1 MVRLLL
7 ERGADPN
14 AAAASWATPLVWAE
28 KKGHHAIAADLRA
41 AGAR

>member
-7 ERGADPN
+7 DRGDPTK
-14 AAAASWATPLVWAE
+14 AAWATPLAWAE
-28 KKGHHAIAADLRA
+28 KKGHRDIAADLRA